1 MHPRRCRRREF
12 ALPCRRVALRRAWG
26 PPRLDRPRA
35 KAGRLHSPFSGGAQG
50 SCGSRRRASQREAGP
65 RASCRVAMTFIKSDS
80 GIQTP
85 WCNCGRARPG
95 ETACRRSAAGRGY
108 PKPRFTPVPCGVSP
122 EPSRGLSPTAL
133 LVLSRR
139 KCRVLWEALSCGHS
153 QGQKEGGRSR
163 AAKGVWRSIKQAGAE
178 GAGPSAPVAQGPS
191 LPVASRPE
199 EEPPGDGRPQACGQG
214 APGWLVTPEVRAAR
228 RARQGAATASCRSG
242 LAIDKNMTTAGR
254 STSSTCGF
262 FFLPM

>member
-1 MHPRRCRRREF
+1 M
-12 ALPCRRVALRRAWG
+12 V
-26 PPRLDRPRA
+26 
-35 KAGRLHSPFSGGAQG
+35 
-50 SCGSRRRASQREAGP
+50 SRRRGVTAAELAGGRP
-65 RASCRVAMTFIKSDS
+65 PVVA
-80 GIQTP
+80 
-85 WCNCGRARPG
+85 A
-95 ETACRRSAAGRGY
+95 
-108 PKPRFTPVPCGVSP
+108 KPRFTPVPCGVSP

-153 QGQKEGGRSR
+153 QRQKEGGRLR

-199 EEPPGDGRPQACGQG
+199 EEPPGGDRPQACGQG
-214 APGWLVTPEVRAAR
+214 APGRLVTPQVRAAR
-228 RARQGAATASCRSG
+228 RARQGAATASCRSD

-262 FFLPM
+262 FLPM

>member
-1 MHPRRCRRREF
+1 M
-12 ALPCRRVALRRAWG
+12 V
-26 PPRLDRPRA
+26 
-35 KAGRLHSPFSGGAQG
+35 
-50 SCGSRRRASQREAGP
+50 SRRRGVTAAEPAGGRP
-65 RASCRVAMTFIKSDS
+65 PVVAAQLGEVTPSRASPQCPAASPPS
-80 GIQTP
+80 L
-85 WCNCGRARPG
+85 PG
-95 ETACRRSAAGRGY
+95 
-108 PKPRFTPVPCGVSP
+108 
-122 EPSRGLSPTAL
+122 GLSPTAL

-139 KCRVLWEALSCGHS
+139 KCHVLWEALSCGHS

-199 EEPPGDGRPQACGQG
+199 EEPPGGDRPQACGQG
-214 APGWLVTPEVRAAR
+214 TPGRLVTPQVRAAR
-228 RARQGAATASCRSG
+228 RARQGAVTASCRSD